1 LRLSFRAKLIAIV
14 GTAASALLVLIAAST
29 AISARAEQELAT
41 IQERHLPRLQL
52 GPRLDASFEQLKRAL
67 QDAVA
72 ARDPEA
78 VLATHAIEAKFLE
91 QIDGAGA
98 AVTPGQAAVLRSAM
112 DDYYGAAVDVSRRLI
127 AGETGERLVDAMSA
141 MQAKQARAADLLQT
155 VTAFNPAELATAFAA
170 ARRAEITGGR
180 IRLLVSLICLLGV
193 VLLSWW
199 IGRGVLRSLANVA
212 VGLRRF
218 GDGDFSRPIPVTSR
232 DEMADLARQANQMAE
247 SLQRLGRERDRND
260 WVREALAGLGQELRG
275 ELDPGDLATRAISF
289 LSRYL
294 EAAAGAF
301 YYLDADQTLAL
312 YGQYGGAAVPA
323 TDAGAAPRFRIGE
336 GLVGQAALV
345 EELTVINDPPADY
358 LRIRSGLGEGAPRVI
373 VLLPLRHL
381 GRVRG
386 VLELALFARW
396 TERSAEALLV
406 VRESLVIAMEVAR
419 ARIATRDL
427 LTETQ
432 RQAERL
438 VQQEEEL
445 RSTNEELQTQQE
457 ELRQTNQELT
467 DQAEELEAQ
476 RRALEQNNA
485 ELEEARQGL
494 EQKATELTTV
504 SSYKSQFLANMSHEL
519 RTPLNSMLLLSNLL
533 AENDSRNLTPKQV
546 EFASTIHKAG
556 KDLLVLI
563 NQVLDLS
570 KIEAGKHELQ
580 VARVPVAEIADHARR
595 IFGPLAAD
603 KGLRFAVEIA
613 PGLPDT
619 LTTDR
624 RRVEQILNN
633 LLGNAIKFTGAG
645 EVALRIGP
653 ALLRNERAVA
663 FAVSDTGVGVAPE
676 HQERIFSPFEQV
688 DGAIDRRYGGT
699 GLGLSISRELASL
712 LGGELQLRSTL
723 GEGSTFVCLLP
734 FEGPQM
740 SSPGSTSSSASDAA
754 RRKIGASPERSSD
767 VASDASSDAASDA
780 SPAVSSTAPFVVA
793 SSNPRSDRSSE
804 VPSRGARGAALP
816 AGPRAR
822 APRTNESLLLVIEDD
837 PVVAEALGEIIRG
850 QGLECLIAPDGTS
863 GLRLASQRRPVGII
877 LDVKLPDVDGW
888 AVMAALRAHPVTARI
903 PIHVVSAANAA
914 ERALALGAVGYLT
927 KPASPG
933 DLLRVVESLTA
944 RLIADGHCRVLVVED
959 DPLTADNLE
968 KALANEQISLRR
980 VPNGTEAL
988 AALSAERFSCLIL
1001 DLSLPDMDGLDLL
1014 QRLRERYGAGM
1025 PAVLIYTARALSPQ
1039 ETKRLEADTEAVVLK
1054 EGSST
1059 ERLMDEVRL
1068 FARRLKEGLGPRRP
1082 ALARLHPADLN
1093 LAGKEI
1099 LIADNDM
1106 RTAYALSA
1114 TLRAKGVEVLV
1125 AGSGPEAIDI
1135 LNKQPGVDALLIDVA
1150 TPAVDGLET
1159 TRRLRRDPR
1168 FRTLRIVA
1176 LTGKAAPVETARCL
1190 EAGANHH
1197 LGKPVDA
1204 EKLLALLHLFFS
1216 EEPQKEPKNDPKKE
1230 PKHEG

>member
-1 LRLSFRAKLIAIV
+1 VRFSFRDKLIAIV
-14 GTAASALLVLIAAST
+14 ATAASALLILIAASM
-29 AISARAEQELAT
+29 AISSRAEQELET
-41 IQERHLPRLQL
+41 IQERQLPRLQL
-52 GPRLDASFEQLKRAL
+52 GPRLEASFEQLKRGL

-78 VLATHAIEAKFLE
+78 VVATRAIEARLLE
-91 QIDGAGA
+91 QIDRAGA
-98 AVTPGQAAVLRSAM
+98 AMTPGQAAVLRSAM
-112 DDYYGAAVDVSRRLI
+112 EDYYGAAADVSRRLI
-127 AGETGERLVDAMSA
+127 AGETGERVVDAMSA
-141 MQAKQARAADLLQT
+141 MQARQARAGDLLQN
-155 VTAFNPAELATAFAA
+155 VTAFNPAELASAFAA
-170 ARRAEITGGR
+170 ARRAEVTGGR
-180 IRLLVSLICLLGV
+180 IRLLVSLLCLLSV

-199 IGRGVLRSLANVA
+199 IGRGLIRSLANVS

-218 GDGDFSRPIPVTSR
+218 GDGDFSRPIPVISQ

-247 SLQRLGRERDRND
+247 SLERLGRERDRND

-275 ELDPGDLATRAISF
+275 ELDPGELATRAVSF
-289 LSRYL
+289 LARYL
-294 EAAAGAF
+294 EAAAGAL
-301 YYLDADQTLAL
+301 YYLEGDQTLAL
-312 YGQYGGAAVPA
+312 CGQYGGSAPNGPQGGA
-323 TDAGAAPRFRIGE
+323 TPRFRIGE

-345 EELTVINDPPADY
+345 EEITVVNDPPSDY
-358 LRIRSGLGEGAPRVI
+358 LRIRSGLGEGAPRAI

-386 VLELALFARW
+386 VLELALFGRW
-396 TERSAEALLV
+396 SERAGEALRL

-438 VQQEEEL
+438 TQQEEEL
-445 RSTNEELQTQQE
+445 RSTNEELQAQQE

-467 DQAEELEAQ
+467 DQAEELESQ
-476 RRALEQNNA
+476 RRALQQNNA

-494 EQKATELTTV
+494 EQQATELTTV

-533 AENDSRNLTPKQV
+533 AENDGRNLTPKQV
-546 EFASTIHKAG
+546 EFASTIHKSG

-570 KIEAGKHELQ
+570 KIEAGKHDLQ
-580 VARVPVAEIADHARR
+580 LASVPLADLGDHARR
-595 IFGPLAAD
+595 VFGPLAAD
-603 KGLRFAVEIA
+603 KGLRFAVEMEM
-613 PGLPDT
+613 GLPDL

-633 LLGNAIKFTGAG
+633 LLGNAIKFTGTG
-645 EVALRIGP
+645 QITLRIGR
-653 ALLRNERAVA
+653 ARLRDERAVA

-676 HQERIFSPFEQV
+676 HQERIFAPFEQV

-699 GLGLSISRELASL
+699 GLGLSISRELAGL
-712 LGGELQLRSTL
+712 LGGELKLTSKL
-723 GEGSTFVCLLP
+723 GEGSTFAFVLP
-734 FEGPQM
+734 VEGPKI
-740 SSPGSTSSSASDAA
+740 SPPGSAPADAA
-754 RRKIGASPERSSD
+754 GRSIVD
-767 VASDASSDAASDA
+767 KAPDASSDK
-780 SPAVSSTAPFVVA
+780 SPHRSRDGATGDVA
-793 SSNPRSDRSSE
+793 RTPLARPR
-804 VPSRGARGAALP
+804 V
-816 AGPRAR
+816 AR

-837 PVVAEALGEIIRG
+837 PIVAQALSEIIRG

-863 GLRLASQRRPVGII
+863 GLRLASERRPVGII

-927 KPASPG
+927 KPASPS
-933 DLLRVVESLTA
+933 DLRRVVDSLSA

-959 DPLTADNLE
+959 DPLTSDNLV
-968 KALANEQISLRR
+968 KALTTERIDVRR

-988 AALSAERFSCLIL
+988 AAISAERFSCLIL

-1014 QRLRERYGAGM
+1014 QKLRERYGAGM
-1025 PAVLIYTARALSPQ
+1025 PAVLIYTARALSPT
-1039 ETKRLEADTEAVVLK
+1039 ETERLEADTEAVVLK
-1054 EGSST
+1054 EGAST

-1082 ALARLHPADLN
+1082 ALSRLHPADLD
-1093 LAGKEI
+1093 LAAKAI
-1099 LIADNDM
+1099 LIADQDM
-1106 RTAYALSA
+1106 RSAYALSA

-1125 AGSGPEAIDI
+1125 AGTGPETIEI
-1135 LNKQPGVDALLIDVA
+1135 LGQRPAVDALLIDIA
-1150 TPAVDGLET
+1150 TPGLDGLET
-1159 TRRLRRDPR
+1159 TRRIRRDPR
-1168 FRTLRIVA
+1168 FRNLRIVA
-1176 LTGKAAPVETARCL
+1176 LSGRAGPAQKERCL
-1190 EAGANHH
+1190 EAGANQ
-1197 LGKPVDA
+1197 LLDKPVDA
-1204 EKLLALLHLFFS
+1204 EQLLALLHLFFAKTDG
-1216 EEPQKEPKNDPKKE
+1216 QA
-1230 PKHEG
+1230 